1 VGKPGQVLAAC
12 GRPTF
17 SENVLSK
24 KYNVR
29 DRNAENDNKL
39 DGRLVDLGRAGA
51 IVAISLYGF
60 DVSLEDYQAEID
72 RNHIFLSAAYYA

>member
-1 VGKPGQVLAAC
+1 MGKPGQVLAAC
-12 GRPTF
+12 GRK
-17 SENVLSK
+17 NVVNK

-29 DRNAENDNKL
+29 YGNAEKNNKL
-39 DGRLVDLGRAGA
+39 GRRLVDLGRAGA
-51 IVAISLYGF
+51 IVAITLYGF